1 MDVSVVVPLLNERE
15 SLPVLVERLHAVLR
29 GMGVDYEVILIDDG
43 STDGSWAEIRKAADA
58 DPRVKGIRFGR
69 NFGKSPALNEG
80 FIAAQGGV
88 VITMDADLQDDPDEL
103 PELYRMIRADGFDL
117 VSGWK
122 KKRYDPLSKT
132 IPTKLFNWA
141 TRRVSGV
148 KLHDFNCGLKAY
160 RKEVVKSIE
169 VFGEMHRYIPFIAKK
184 EGFGRIGEKVVRHHP
199 RRFGKSKFGL
209 DRFINGFLDLLT
221 ITFVF
226 RFGRKPM
233 HFFGAVG
240 TFMFVVGFLSAA
252 WVVGEKLYFVYALGK
267 AAPRVSDQG
276 LFFVA
281 LTAMVIGVQLFTMGF
296 VAELVRR
303 YSPERNVYRVTERI
317 GC

>member
-1 MDVSVVVPLLNERE
+1 MDLSIVVPLLNEHE
-15 SLPVLVERLHAVLR
+15 SLPILTERLQAVI
-29 GMGVDYEVILIDDG
+29 GAMGLKYEVLFIDDG
-43 STDGSWAEIRKAADA
+43 STDASWSVVMKLSADDA
-58 DPRVKGIRFGR
+58 RVKGIRFGR
-69 NFGKSPALNEG
+69 NYGKSPALNEG
-80 FIAAQGGV
+80 FRAAQGDV
-88 VITMDADLQDDPDEL
+88 VITMDADLQDDPEEI
-103 PELYRMIRADGFDL
+103 PELYRMIREEGFDL

-122 KKRYDPLSKT
+122 KKRYDPITKT
-132 IPTKLFNWA
+132 LPTKLFNWT
-141 TRRVSGV
+141 TRRASGV

-184 EGFGRIGEKVVRHHP
+184 EGFGHIGEKVVVHHP
-199 RRFGKSKFGL
+199 RKYGKTKFGF

-221 ITFVF
+221 IIFVF

-240 TFMFVVGFLSAA
+240 TFMFVLGFFSAA
-252 WVVGEKLYFVYALGK
+252 WVIGEKLWHVYVLHH

-276 LFFVA
+276 LFYVA
-281 LTAMVIGVQLFTMGF
+281 LTAMIIGVQLFTMGF

-303 YSPERNVYRVTERI
+303 YSPERNVYRVAERA
-317 GC
+317 GL

>member
-1 MDVSVVVPLLNERE
+1 MEVSVLVPLLNERE
-15 SLPVLVERLHAVLR
+15 SLPILVGRLHAVLQ
-29 GMGVDYEVILIDDG
+29 GMKAEYEVILIDDG
-43 STDGSWAEIRKAADA
+43 STDGSWAEIAKAAAA

-80 FIAAQGGV
+80 FKAAQGEV

-103 PELYRMIRADGFDL
+103 PELCRMIREDGFDL

-122 KKRYDPLSKT
+122 KKRFDPISKT
-132 IPTKLFNWA
+132 IPTKLFNWT

-169 VFGEMHRYIPFIAKK
+169 VFGEMHRYIPFIARK
-184 EGFGRIGEKVVRHHP
+184 EGFRSIGEKVVKHH
-199 RRFGKSKFGL
+199 RRQFGKSKFGL

-221 ITFVF
+221 ISFVF

-233 HFFGAVG
+233 HFFGLVG
-240 TFMFVVGFLSAA
+240 TLMFVVGFASAA
-252 WVVGEKLYFVYALGK
+252 WVVGEKLWHVYVLHEL
-267 AAPRVSDQG
+267 APRVSDQG

-303 YSPERNVYRVTERI
+303 YSPERNVYRVKERV
-317 GC
+317 GF